1 MKEEQQEK
9 EFWDEIAD
17 ILGHP
22 EEFNDKPK

>member
-17 ILGHP
+17 MIAHP

>member
-9 EFWDEIAD
+9 EFWDKIAD
-17 ILGHP
+17 MIAHP

>member
-17 ILGHP
+17 ILEHP